1 MSAANCTTTYTCSHV
16 KTIFLPF
23 MNESTWRLEVRAT
36 LYLIGLI
43 WLFMGISIIADI
55 FMSAIE
61 KITNSVR
68 KITIFNS
75 DAGTEEVVEVKIW
88 NDTVA
93 NLTLMAMGSSAPEIL
108 LSIIEIVSN
117 NFESGELGPSTIVGS
132 AAFNLF
138 VISAVCVVSVGP
150 DGKRIKQ
157 FNVFCVTSAFSVF
170 AYLWLV
176 IILVWSTPDFVD
188 LWEGVVTFLL
198 FTILD
203 GHIDEE
209 QIGEF
214 LKQLG
219 KDPNLTETE
228 MKQLVLKKFT
238 ERLPHSRAWYRMNAT
253 RALMGGHKL
262 EVQLPERLQQKLV
275 TLAARSAD
283 EVTDSAASLRD
294 RDALTEGGKLAVVE
308 FASASVAVLE
318 SDQRARLTIR
328 RYGNT
333 RVRALIKV
341 ETVDGTATKDED
353 YVPFKKTIVF
363 EPGETLQHIDVEIV
377 DDDQWEPDE
386 TFFVKMSLEK
396 GQQLVKLGPKMI
408 NQVTII
414 NDDEPGT
421 FEFENASYLFKESC
435 AKACVPVR
443 RFNGADGIATVHW
456 KTEDQTAKAGVS
468 YEGGSGELT
477 FSHGEIEKTIDIVI
491 YDVQCKEKDEH
502 FKLVLS
508 DCSMGSKLG
517 KISSTIIT
525 IVNDDEY
532 SSFISRLAHA
542 ANVELDNIRVDKHTY
557 ADQFKEAMNVNG
569 GDLDNA
575 TALDYIM
582 HFLTFAWKT
591 NIRTQVLFAAV
602 PPPSIWGGWLCF
614 LVALAFIGLL
624 TALVIDLASLFGC
637 FIGLKDAVTAITLV
651 AIGTSLPDL
660 YASKQAAANDDSA
673 DNAIGNVTGSN
684 SVNVFLGLGLPWMMA
699 AIYHSV

>member
-198 FTILD
+198 FTILVVVSFMTDRGFCCRRIEQDDVETEKGVSLED

-443 RFNGADGIATVHW
+443 RL
-456 KTEDQTAKAGVS
+456 TEPTASPRCTGRPR
-468 YEGGSGELT
+468 T
-477 FSHGEIEKTIDIVI
+477 
-491 YDVQCKEKDEH
+491 
-502 FKLVLS
+502 
-508 DCSMGSKLG
+508 
-517 KISSTIIT
+517 
-525 IVNDDEY
+525 
-532 SSFISRLAHA
+532 RLPRPAS
-542 ANVELDNIRVDKHTY
+542 VMRV
-557 ADQFKEAMNVNG
+557 
-569 GDLDNA
+569 
-575 TALDYIM
+575 
-582 HFLTFAWKT
+582 
-591 NIRTQVLFAAV
+591 
-602 PPPSIWGGWLCF
+602 
-614 LVALAFIGLL
+614 
-624 TALVIDLASLFGC
+624 
-637 FIGLKDAVTAITLV
+637 
-651 AIGTSLPDL
+651 
-660 YASKQAAANDDSA
+660 AAAS
-673 DNAIGNVTGSN
+673 
-684 SVNVFLGLGLPWMMA
+684 
-699 AIYHSV
+699 